1 MKSPNDARLARST
14 DPKLEKL
21 SRSELLSLV
30 KLSSRM
36 MIMLDGLW
44 YLSLKDAAGND
55 AALEANIRAWDRVMD
70 YYVGRL
76 AKLLGVQGR
85 DVADYM
91 PVMDARPDGLVLEE
105 SVQVFDRNDAIRTV
119 AYCPTIAALERE
131 GQGRDAIHCTASCGI
146 MRRKH
151 SKLFNPA
158 IELTCLK
165 VPPRRSKNDIFC
177 QWEYTIGPPRR

>member
-1 MKSPNDARLARST
+1 MTSPNDQRLNVSA

-21 SRSELLSLV
+21 SGSELRDLV

-55 AALEANIRAWDRVMD
+55 TALQANVRAWDRVMQF
-70 YYVGRL
+70 YVGRL
-76 AKLLGVQGR
+76 AKLLGVEGR

-91 PVMDARPDGLVLEE
+91 KVMDARPDGLVLEE
-105 SVQVFDRNDAIRTV
+105 SVRILDRNDAIRTV
-119 AYCPTIAALERE
+119 AYCPTIAALEKE

-146 MRRKH
+146 MREKH

-158 IELTCLK
+158 IELTCIR
-165 VPPRRSKNDIFC
+165 VPPRKNQNDIFC
-177 QWEYTIGPPRR
+177 QWQYTIR